1 MRDDRSDRFPLGTQV
16 RLEELSRDPYPV
28 LKALQE
34 QEPVSWVG
42 ELQAWFV
49 TRRADCLAI
58 LLDSATYSVASSAS
72 LLEDTLS
79 QTMLS
84 TDGARQ
90 RQLRQPFNGPFT
102 PKEVQAHMAAPIA
115 SYIHGL
121 IDAFATRGEA
131 DLKTAFADP
140 LALWTVLRV
149 LGLPIGDFPTVRGW
163 FTDIAHA
170 LGNFAHDPEVRERG
184 RTAAATFGE
193 YATSHLERLRREPD
207 DSVLAAVASTG
218 ELSDEEILAAARV
231 IVFGGLETTSAM
243 LANTLWALLSHPA
256 QQAAV
261 CADPALLPQAI
272 EEALRWEPPVQSCT
286 RFVTRPVIVRG
297 VALSPSEMVQCMVGA
312 ANRDP
317 EHFTDPDLF
326 DLWRTNARDHFSF
339 ATGKHFCLGA
349 ALARLEGEIGLRLLF
364 EQLPGLHLDPAQT
377 SSPRGHEFRSPP
389 TLYVQWNAGVPPF
402 FAKGAP
408 SHGMTETIS

>member
-1 MRDDRSDRFPLGTQV
+1 MRDDRRKRFPLGNRV
-16 RLEELSRDPYPV
+16 HLEELNHHPYPV
-28 LKALQE
+28 LKRLQE
-34 QEPVSWVG
+34 REPISWVP

-58 LLDSATYSVASSAS
+58 LLDSTTFTVASSDS
-72 LLEDTLS
+72 LLEDTLG

-90 RQLRQPFNGPFT
+90 RKLRQPFNGPFA
-102 PKEVQAHMAAPIA
+102 PKAVQTSMAAPIA
-115 SYIHGL
+115 AYVHHL
-121 IDAFATRGEA
+121 IDTFEERGET

-140 LALWTVLRV
+140 LALWTVMTV
-149 LGLPIGDFPTVRGW
+149 LGLPIHEFLTVRSW

-170 LGNFAHDPEVRERG
+170 LGNFTRDPEVRERG
-184 RTAAATFGE
+184 RAAASAFGD
-193 YATSHLERLRREPD
+193 YAAAHLARLRRSPD
-207 DSVLAAVASTG
+207 SSVLAAAASSGT
-218 ELSDEEILAAARV
+218 LSDEEILAAARV

-243 LANTLWALLSHPA
+243 LANTLWALLCHPV
-256 QQAAV
+256 QFAAV
-261 CADPALLPQAI
+261 RASPALLPQAI

-286 RFVTRPVIVRG
+286 RFVTRPVVVQG
-297 VALSPSEMVQCMVGA
+297 VTLSPGEMVQCMVGA

-326 DLWRTNARDHFSF
+326 EPSRTNARDHLSF
-339 ATGKHFCLGA
+339 AMGKHFCLGA

-364 EQLPGLHLDPAQT
+364 ERLPGLRLDSARP

-389 TLYVQWNAGVPPF
+389 TLHVQWD
-402 FAKGAP
+402 
-408 SHGMTETIS
+408 SL